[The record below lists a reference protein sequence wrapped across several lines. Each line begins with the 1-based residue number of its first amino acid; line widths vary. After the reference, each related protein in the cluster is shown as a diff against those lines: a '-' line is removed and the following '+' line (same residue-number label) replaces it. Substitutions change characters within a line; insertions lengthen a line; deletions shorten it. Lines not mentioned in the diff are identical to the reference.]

1 VPRASR
7 RFGDPAFDDAALYE
21 VREKFARFADD
32 HPEAAHRWRL
42 RNDLIPDEVIAEM
55 ARLGVFGLTMA
66 EAWAGAGMAKL
77 LAARAAWAAADN
89 AVQVHGGNGHALE

>member
-21 VREKFARFADD
+21 VREQFARFADD
-32 HPEAAHRWRL
+32 HAEAAHRWHL

-55 ARLGVFGLTMA
+55 ARPGVFGLTMA
-66 EAWAGAGMAKL
+66 EAWGGAGMAKL
-77 LAARAAWAAADN
+77 LAARVAWAAADK
-89 AVQVHGGNGHALE
+89 AVRVHGRNGHALE